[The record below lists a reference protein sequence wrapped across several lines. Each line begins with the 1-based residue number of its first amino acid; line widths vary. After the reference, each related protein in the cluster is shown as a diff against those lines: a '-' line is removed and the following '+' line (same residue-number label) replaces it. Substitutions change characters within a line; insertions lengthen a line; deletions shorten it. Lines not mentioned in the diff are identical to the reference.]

1 MGEMVCPK
9 VACSIYLLKYKN
21 IYFFCNKVPE
31 KIRIY
36 WMIHGKNKYIVRK
49 KSTNGKRKKIIEE
62 NKRVGNVVLPS
73 F

>member
-36 WMIHGKNKYIVRK
+36 WMIHGKTKYIVRK
-49 KSTNGKRKKIIEE
+49 KVQMEKEKIIEE